1 MNLLEAWKIS
11 KIMYQEIAFNAM
23 LQANKYRLDLGRYKN
38 AIKFMK
44 MIKRNALLNKIIISV
59 FLLIGSISPYISMML
74 LKDTSGIAF
83 SVALSISL
91 LISFAFI
98 LFYEMQLLPYLIN
111 ASGIQA
117 LRLFPLSDKEISS
130 ISLLTLLRT
139 VDYPILSIII
149 GQIIIQLI
157 VKNSIILTMLTM
169 LLSLLNIGFAI
180 SIALFFSKLF
190 YKFVFSGSK
199 WGFIRFVYTLTWG
212 LGISA
217 IYFLP
222 NILQSFTPYIENI
235 MMRAQSDLISFLLLY
250 PFPLVLLITNHA
262 LLSLPIIM
270 MSIFYLFVI
279 FLSIKDTIMFVQNV
293 VFGYQLNVQRIKS
306 SIRLKIRNAI
316 IAIMLKDLRLASRT
330 PNLAFIF
337 VLPLFEVLFI
347 ITRFSFQF
355 PSDINNIID
364 YRVISG
370 ILIGGFLS
378 MLVSMLLLSSEFV
391 SINFTSTLPIKTR
404 TILLA
409 KAFFSVLT
417 YTPVLFIF
425 LIFSKSAIVS
435 LFTILSII
443 PIMAGSLL
451 GPTIFLLIT
460 SKGSLAAPSIFASPI
475 HALIPLGTAIAIII
489 LPMSVYIYFSVINI
503 LYSVI
508 SMGIISLFEI
518 IIAIL
523 LLSFLK
529 D

>member
-11 KIMYQEIAFNAM
+11 KITYQEIAFNAM
-23 LQANKYRLDLGRYKN
+23 LQANKYRLDFGRYKN

-44 MIKRNALLNKIIISV
+44 MIKRNALLNKVIISI
-59 FLLIGSISPYISMML
+59 FLLIGSISPYISL
-74 LKDTSGIAF
+74 IFLRNNLEGAL

-117 LRLFPLSDKEISS
+117 LRLFPLNDKEISF
-130 ISLLTLLRT
+130 ISMLTLLRT
-139 VDYPILSIII
+139 IDYPILSIII
-149 GQIIIQLI
+149 GQAILQLI
-157 VKNSIILTMLTM
+157 TKNVILTALIM

-180 SIALFFSKLF
+180 SAALFFSKLF

-199 WGFIRFVYTLTWG
+199 WGFIRFIYTLTWG
-212 LGISA
+212 LGISV

-222 NILQSFTPYIENI
+222 NILQSFAPYIESI
-235 MMRAQSDLISFLLLY
+235 MTNTSTDFILFTLLY
-250 PFPLVLLITNHA
+250 PFPLVLLITNST
-262 LLSLPIIM
+262 LISPPIIM
-270 MSIFYLFVI
+270 MSIFYLLI
-279 FLSIKDTIMFVQNV
+279 IILSIKNTISFVQNV
-293 VFGYQLNVQRIKS
+293 VLDYRLNIKS
-306 SIRLKIRNAI
+306 VGSNIRIKIRNTI

-337 VLPLFEVLFI
+337 VLPLLEVLFI

-355 PSDINNIID
+355 PSDINSVID

-378 MLVSMLLLSSEFV
+378 ILVSVLLLSSEFA
-391 SINFTSTLPIKTR
+391 SIIFTSTLPIKTR

-409 KAFFSVLT
+409 KAFFSILT
-417 YTPVLFIF
+417 YAPVLIIF
-425 LIFSKSAIVS
+425 LIFSKSAIVF
-435 LFTILSII
+435 LFTIFSII

-451 GPTIFLLIT
+451 SPTLLLLIT
-460 SKGSLAAPSIFASPI
+460 SEGNLAAPSLFASPI
-475 HALIPLGTAIAIII
+475 HALIPLGTAFGIIM
-489 LPMSVYIYFSVINI
+489 LPMSVYIYFSSINI

-508 SMGIISLFEI
+508 SMGIISLSEI
-518 IIAIL
+518 TISIL